1 MKNKKRDTIPA
12 ALEAVRD
19 GDTIFFGGFGT
30 GGVPIALIRGLS
42 DKRLSN
48 LTIVSNNAGAGHN
61 TIATLLQSGAVKK
74 VICTFPYSR
83 GSVIFN
89 DLYHSGKIELEL
101 VPQGTLAE
109 RMRAAGSG
117 LGGFLTPT
125 GLGTEIAEGKPHIDV
140 DGKTYVLEKALRAD
154 IALIKAHNVDPRGNL
169 TYRLAARNFNPVMA
183 MAAEYTIAQVSAE
196 VPLGEIDPEIV
207 HTPGIYVDSYVIDDG
222 EYGE

>member
-1 MKNKKRDTIPA
+1 MRNKKRDSIPA
-12 ALEAVRD
+12 ALEAVQD
-19 GDTIFFGGFGT
+19 GHTVFFGGFGT
-30 GGVPIALIRGLS
+30 GGVPIALIKGLTE
-42 DKRLSN
+42 KKLSG

-109 RMRAAGSG
+109 RMRAGGSG

-183 MAAEYTIAQVSAE
+183 MAAEHTIAQASAE
-196 VPLGEIDPEIV
+196 VPLGEIDPETV
-207 HTPGIYVDSYVIDDG
+207 HTPGVYVDAYVIDKG

>member
-1 MKNKKRDTIPA
+1 M
-12 ALEAVRD
+12 
-19 GDTIFFGGFGT
+19 
-30 GGVPIALIRGLS
+30 
-42 DKRLSN
+42 
-48 LTIVSNNAGAGHN
+48 
-61 TIATLLQSGAVKK
+61 
-74 VICTFPYSR
+74 
-83 GSVIFN
+83 IFN
-89 DLYHSGKIELEL
+89 DLYRSGKIELEL

-183 MAAEYTIAQVSAE
+183 MAAEHTIAQVSAE
-196 VPLGEIDPEIV
+196 VPLGEINPEIV